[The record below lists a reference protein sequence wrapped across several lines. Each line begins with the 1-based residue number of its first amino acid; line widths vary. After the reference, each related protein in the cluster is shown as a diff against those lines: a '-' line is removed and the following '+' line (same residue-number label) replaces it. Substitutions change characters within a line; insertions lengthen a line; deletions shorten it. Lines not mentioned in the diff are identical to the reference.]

1 MDYYNYVDKNIY
13 AGGGHG
19 LQRQTMYGDGVITD
33 ILSNVGKNLFNKAVE
48 TGTNVAKEK
57 GLELAGKAGTK
68 LAEKAISGIE
78 DKVLGKM
85 NKEDE
90 ENKPRRT
97 ATKGEVLASRKRIA
111 DIMKAERSRLMD
123 NNKKRTKTKTK
134 SEDDFLSDLVGSG
147 LVQLGKRK

>member
-19 LQRQTMYGDGVITD
+19 PQRLVMYGDGAISD
-33 ILSNVGKNLFNKAVE
+33 ILSNVGKKLFNKAVE
-48 TGTNVAKEK
+48 TGTKVAQEK
-57 GLELAGKAGTK
+57 GLELAGKAGSK

-85 NKEDE
+85 NKEE
-90 ENKPRRT
+90 EQNKPRRN
-97 ATKGEVLASRKRIA
+97 ASKGEILASRKRIA

-123 NNKKRTKTKTK
+123 NNKRQSKTRAR
-134 SEDDFLSDLVGSG
+134 SDDDFLNDLVGSG